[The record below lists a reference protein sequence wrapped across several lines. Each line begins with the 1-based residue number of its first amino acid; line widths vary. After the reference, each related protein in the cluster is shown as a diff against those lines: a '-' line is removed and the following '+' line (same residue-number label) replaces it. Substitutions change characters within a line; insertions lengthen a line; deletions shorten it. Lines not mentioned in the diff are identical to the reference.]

1 MEKDASQLLKYNILC
16 KEKDSNF
23 SKNLPSYD
31 ENSNKFSNTFIQ
43 RTIKTLNKKNKLNK
57 TIKDSSL
64 LTNKYINLMN
74 LNKQNKYLNDNIL
87 DNLFSENHNEFIDKT
102 NHTVIPHEI
111 IKKSVLN
118 NSNNKKKKN
127 LFIKISDNPTINAN
141 INKNN
146 RYNLFVKSLKI
157 NNTERIRRPSLKK
170 SSMTAKLAFQLSDNL
185 DVLDE
190 HLNTTIKDYDK
201 FAKFKL
207 LLNKKQNEN
216 KRLINSIQ
224 ENIMKNENMIKVFKS
239 RIVSKHLGF

>member
-1 MEKDASQLLKYNILC
+1 MEKDASQLLKYNILY

-23 SKNLPSYD
+23 SNNLPSCD

-111 IKKSVLN
+111 IKKSVLK
-118 NSNNKKKKN
+118 NSNEKKR
-127 LFIKISDNPTINAN
+127 KI
-141 INKNN
+141 
-146 RYNLFVKSLKI
+146 YL
-157 NNTERIRRPSLKK
+157 
-170 SSMTAKLAFQLSDNL
+170 
-185 DVLDE
+185 
-190 HLNTTIKDYDK
+190 
-201 FAKFKL
+201 
-207 LLNKKQNEN
+207 
-216 KRLINSIQ
+216 
-224 ENIMKNENMIKVFKS
+224 
-239 RIVSKHLGF
+239 